1 MRVGFAGT
9 TGFAARALAAIAAA
23 GHTIPV
29 VLTRP
34 DKPKGRGMKVDA
46 SPVKALAESL
56 GLPLLQPFTLKD
68 EAARLPALA
77 IPLDV
82 LVVAAY
88 GLLLPPG
95 ILDWPRHGC
104 INIHASRLPRWRG
117 AAPIQRAI
125 EAGDALTGVSIMRM
139 DAGLDTGPVVTM
151 RDVPILR
158 SDTGGSLT
166 GKLADAGALAIVDA
180 LAALAR
186 DQTLRSTPQSDDG
199 ISYARKVDASERA
212 VEWSRTAREI
222 ERKLR
227 AFDPVPGASST
238 IDGRSVKLWS
248 AEVRD
253 VETDAPS
260 GTVVAVAASGVD
272 VACGPGAVRG
282 LVRLTEVQPAGGRR
296 MPVAAWLAG
305 HAVSRGSRFS

>member
-1 MRVGFAGT
+1 M
-9 TGFAARALAAIAAA
+9 
-23 GHTIPV
+23 
-29 VLTRP
+29 
-34 DKPKGRGMKVDA
+34 
-46 SPVKALAESL
+46 
-56 GLPLLQPFTLKD
+56 
-68 EAARLPALA
+68 
-77 IPLDV
+77 
-82 LVVAAY
+82 
-88 GLLLPPG
+88 
-95 ILDWPRHGC
+95 
-104 INIHASRLPRWRG
+104 
-117 AAPIQRAI
+117 
-125 EAGDALTGVSIMRM
+125 
-139 DAGLDTGPVVTM
+139 
-151 RDVPILR
+151 
-158 SDTGGSLT
+158 
-166 GKLADAGALAIVDA
+166 
-180 LAALAR
+180 
-186 DQTLRSTPQSDDG
+186 
-199 ISYARKVDASERA
+199 DASERA